1 MREKYQIYQRTTK
14 KGIKVGIMML
24 FLFGNSAIIV
34 AQSSSKKIS
43 ISCKNEP
50 LANVLKKVE
59 KASGCKVLFTYDEVQ
74 DYKVTISAKQQ
85 QVGSIL
91 KSIFDKLPFNYKF
104 KGNFINV
111 SKKKKRIFSLS
122 DGRGERHTYCI
133 RGIVIDE
140 YGNAIPGV
148 NIVVVNGRYGT
159 TTNVEGNFKLDLKSE
174 KETVEFSFIG
184 MKKKRMVL
192 NAQNGYVKVTLS
204 EDAQHLE
211 DMVVTGYRSVSKN
224 SYTGSSTQ
232 ITGDDLRKV
241 SQTNILDAIQS
252 YDPSFRLLDNTQFGS
267 DPNSMPEM
275 VIRGQSGVGVRQLDT
290 DRLSKSN
297 LQNNPNLPT
306 FIMDGFEVSLE
317 KIYDLDPTRIES
329 ITILKDAAATAIYG
343 SRAANGVI
351 VVTTVAP
358 KPGEVRVSYGFTGSL
373 ETPDLRDYNLANAS
387 QKLEIERRAGLFEV
401 GNININ
407 SESDGV
413 NAYNRKLALILR
425 GIDTDWLSLPL
436 RNGFDQKHSVFIEG
450 GTQNLRYGIDGSFN
464 KVEGVM
470 KGSGRDRYSLGISLD
485 YRLKNF
491 QVKNTTTFNHTKSK
505 ESPYGSFSDYTSLMP
520 YDTPYEKG
528 VLTQKLNYS
537 ISSNNRVRNNPL
549 YEATLCNYNWNS
561 YDEFVNNLSFNWY
574 INDYWM
580 AKGQFSVSKKYSRSE
595 KFIDPLSSNTS
606 VDSNSSISQKDKLG
620 DLYTTSGNNLNLTGN
635 AFIYYN
641 QSFNKHNLN
650 ASAGWEINTSTYD
663 NLSAHYR
670 GFPSGQFHSLNYAN
684 EIYKKPTKTEGTSR
698 MVSML
703 ATANYTWNNIYL
715 VDASVRFDGSS
726 EFGANQRWAP
736 FFSTGLGVNIHNY
749 EFLKGN
755 KYLNKLKVRGSYG
768 RTGKVNFPDY
778 AAQTVY
784 DPLFDEW
791 YATGYGAVLKALGNK
806 DLTWEKTDKYDF
818 GIETQLFK
826 ERLTLDFDYYYEK
839 TIDLVNDVTLSSTSG
854 FSTYKNNMGEVEN
867 KGFELT
873 ARYDVIRN
881 KTWLV
886 ALWGN
891 IAHNTNKILKISDSQ
906 RAYNLRVAEFYKKEQ
921 LNQQNIGYSLNDANY
936 SVPIAQYEEGQ
947 SLTSIWAVKSLGIDP
962 TTGKEIFLN
971 RDGSVTDKWDATQE
985 VVCGN
990 TQPDFNGAFGFNV
1003 SYKQWSLFASFLYE
1017 WGGQQY
1023 NQTLVDRVE
1032 NATISQSNVDLRVL
1046 TDRWQKPGDI
1056 AQFKDIKDASLTTL
1070 PTSRFVQ
1077 DNAFLRLNALTLTY
1091 DFDRAWLKRKLGLRM
1106 LRLET
1111 STSDLI
1117 NWNSVRQER
1126 GLSYPKSYKF
1136 NFSVKAQF

>member
-59 KASGCKVLFTYDEVQ
+59 KASGYKVLFTYDEVQ

-122 DGRGERHTYCI
+122 DGEEKGTHTV

>member
-1 MREKYQIYQRTTK
+1 MRKKYQQFHSATMKAFKIAF
-14 KGIKVGIMML
+14 VML
-24 FLFGNSAIIV
+24 FLLSNCAIV
-34 AQSSSKKIS
+34 MAQSPNKKIS
-43 ISCKNEP
+43 VTCKNEP
-50 LANVLKKVE
+50 LASALKKVE
-59 KASGCKVLFTYDEVQ
+59 KASGYKVLFTYDEVQ
-74 DYKVTISAKQQ
+74 NYKVTISAKGQE
-85 QVGSIL
+85 VSHVL
-91 KSIFDKLPFNYKF
+91 KTIFDKLPFDYKF
-104 KGNFINV
+104 KGKYINV
-111 SKKKKRIFSLS
+111 SKRERRILNIS
-122 DGRGERHTYCI
+122 DGPEKGDHIVRGVVFDVH
-133 RGIVIDE
+133 GSP
-140 YGNAIPGV
+140 IPGV
-148 NIVVVNGRYGT
+148 LITVVGKHRGT
-159 TTNVEGNFKLDLKSE
+159 TTNVEGVFGLDLQASKAL
-174 KETVEFSFIG
+174 VEFSFIG
-184 MKKKRMVL
+184 MKKKRVTL
-192 NAQNGYVKVTLS
+192 TSQSAYVKVTL
-204 EDAQHLE
+204 EDESHELGE
-211 DMVVTGYRSVSKN
+211 TVITGYRNVNKN

-232 ITGDDLRKV
+232 ILGDDLRKV

-252 YDPSFRLLDNTQFGS
+252 FDPSFRIMDNTQFGS
-267 DPNSMPEM
+267 DPNAMPEM
-275 VIRGQSGVGVRQLDT
+275 TIRGQSGVGNRTLDT
-290 DRLSKSN
+290 DKLSKSN
-297 LQNNPNLPT
+297 LKNNPNLPT
-306 FIMDGFEVSLE
+306 FIMDGFEVSIE

-343 SRAANGVI
+343 SRAANGVV

-358 KPGEVRVSYGFTGSL
+358 KPGEVRVSYGFTGTL

-387 QKLEIERRAGLFEV
+387 EKLEIERRAGLFEK
-401 GNININ
+401 GYPGIN
-407 SESDGV
+407 SESAGV
-413 NAYNRKLALILR
+413 NAYNQKLALIKR
-425 GIDTDWLSLPL
+425 GIDTDWLSIPL

-464 KVEGVM
+464 KVQGVM
-470 KGSGRDRYSLGISLD
+470 KGSGRDRYAVGISLD
-485 YRLKNF
+485 YRLKKF
-491 QVKNTTTFNHTKSK
+491 QVKNTTTFNHMKSK
-505 ESPYGSFSDYTSLMP
+505 ESPYGSFSDYTCLMP
-520 YDTPYEKG
+520 YDTPYEDG

-537 ISSNNRVRNNPL
+537 VSNNNRTLNNPL
-549 YEATLCNYNWNS
+549 YESTLGNYNTTS
-561 YDEFVNNLSFNWY
+561 YDEYVNNLSFNWY

-580 AKGQFSVSKKYSRSE
+580 AKGQFSVSKRYNRSE
-595 KFIDPLSSNTS
+595 KFVDPLSSSTS
-606 VDSNSSISQKDKLG
+606 AISESASSQKDKLG

-641 QSFNKHNLN
+641 QSFGKHNLN
-650 ASAGWEINTSTYD
+650 GSAGWEVNTSTYD
-663 NLSAHYR
+663 NVSAHYR

-684 EIYKKPTKTEGTSR
+684 EIYKKPTKSEGTSR

-715 VDASVRFDGSS
+715 LDLSVRFDGSS
-726 EFGANQRWAP
+726 EFGSNQRWAP
-736 FFSTGLGVNIHNY
+736 FFSTGAGINIHNY
-749 EFLKGN
+749 DFLKGN
-755 KYLNKLKVRGSYG
+755 KYINKLKLRGSYG

-784 DPLFDEW
+784 EPLFDEW
-791 YATGYGAVLKALGNK
+791 YATGYGAVLMALGNK

-818 GIETQLFK
+818 GIETQLFN

-839 TIDLVNDVTLSSTSG
+839 TFDLVNDVSLSNTSG

-873 ARYDVIRN
+873 ARYDAIKN
-881 KTWLV
+881 KNWLV
-886 ALWGN
+886 AFWGN

-906 RAYNLRVAEFYKKEQ
+906 RAYNQRVAEFYKKEQ
-921 LNQQNIGYSLNDANY
+921 INQEDIGSSLTDANY

-971 RDGSVTDKWDATQE
+971 RDGTVTDKWDATQE

-990 TQPDFNGAFGFNV
+990 TQPDFNGAFGVNI
-1003 SYKQWSLFASFLYE
+1003 SYRQWSLFASFLYE

-1032 NATISQSNVDLRVL
+1032 NAKIAQGNVDLRVL
-1046 TDRWQKPGDI
+1046 TDRWQKPGDV
-1056 AQFKDIKDASLTTL
+1056 AQFKNIKDASLTTL

-1077 DNAFLRLNALTLTY
+1077 DNSFLRLNALTLTY
-1091 DFDRAWLKRKLGLRM
+1091 DFNREWLKRNLGLRM
-1106 LRLET
+1106 LRLEA

>member
-1 MREKYQIYQRTTK
+1 MRKKYQQFHSATMKAFKIAF
-14 KGIKVGIMML
+14 VML
-24 FLFGNSAIIV
+24 FLLSNCAIV
-34 AQSSSKKIS
+34 MAQSPNKKIS
-43 ISCKNEP
+43 VTCKNEP
-50 LANVLKKVE
+50 LASALKKVE
-59 KASGCKVLFTYDEVQ
+59 KASGYKVLFTYDEVQ
-74 DYKVTISAKQQ
+74 NYKVTISAKGQE
-85 QVGSIL
+85 VSHVL
-91 KSIFDKLPFNYKF
+91 KTIFDKLPFDYKF
-104 KGNFINV
+104 KGKYINV
-111 SKKKKRIFSLS
+111 SKRERRILNIS
-122 DGRGERHTYCI
+122 DGPEKGDHIVRGVVFDVH
-133 RGIVIDE
+133 GSP
-140 YGNAIPGV
+140 IPGV
-148 NIVVVNGRYGT
+148 LITVVGKHRGT
-159 TTNVEGNFKLDLKSE
+159 TTNVEGVFGLDLQASKAL
-174 KETVEFSFIG
+174 VEFSFIG
-184 MKKKRMVL
+184 MKKKIVTL
-192 NAQNGYVKVTLS
+192 TSQSAYVKVTL
-204 EDAQHLE
+204 EDESHELGE
-211 DMVVTGYRSVSKN
+211 TVITGYRNVNKN

-232 ITGDDLRKV
+232 ILGDDLRKV

-252 YDPSFRLLDNTQFGS
+252 FDPSFRIMDNTQFGS
-267 DPNSMPEM
+267 DPNATPEM
-275 VIRGQSGVGVRQLDT
+275 MIRGQSGVGNRTLDT
-290 DRLSKSN
+290 DKLSKSN
-297 LQNNPNLPT
+297 LKNNPNLPT
-306 FIMDGFEVSLE
+306 FIMDGFEVSIE

-343 SRAANGVI
+343 SRAANGVV

-358 KPGEVRVSYGFTGSL
+358 KPGEVRVSYGFTGTL

-387 QKLEIERRAGLFEV
+387 EKLEIERRAGLFEK
-401 GNININ
+401 GYPGIN
-407 SESDGV
+407 SESAGV
-413 NAYNRKLALILR
+413 NAYNQKLALIKR
-425 GIDTDWLSLPL
+425 GIDTDWLSIPL

-464 KVEGVM
+464 KVQGVM
-470 KGSGRDRYSLGISLD
+470 KGSGRDRYAVGISLD
-485 YRLKNF
+485 YRLKKF
-491 QVKNTTTFNHTKSK
+491 QVKNTTTFNHMKSK
-505 ESPYGSFSDYTSLMP
+505 ESPYGSFSDYTCLMP
-520 YDTPYEKG
+520 YDTPYEDG

-537 ISSNNRVRNNPL
+537 VSNNNRTLNNPL
-549 YEATLCNYNWNS
+549 YESTLGNYNTTS
-561 YDEFVNNLSFNWY
+561 YDEYVNNLSFNWY

-580 AKGQFSVSKKYSRSE
+580 AKGQFSVSKRYNRSE
-595 KFIDPLSSNTS
+595 KFVDPLSSSTS
-606 VDSNSSISQKDKLG
+606 AISESASSQKDKLG

-641 QSFNKHNLN
+641 QSFGKHNLN
-650 ASAGWEINTSTYD
+650 GSAGWEVNTSTYD
-663 NLSAHYR
+663 NVSAHYR

-684 EIYKKPTKTEGTSR
+684 EIYKKPTKSEGTSR

-715 VDASVRFDGSS
+715 LDLSVRFDGSS
-726 EFGANQRWAP
+726 EFGSNQRWAP
-736 FFSTGLGVNIHNY
+736 FFSTGAGINIHNY
-749 EFLKGN
+749 DFLKGN
-755 KYLNKLKVRGSYG
+755 KYINKLKLRGSYG

-784 DPLFDEW
+784 EPLFDEW
-791 YATGYGAVLKALGNK
+791 YATGYGAVLMALGNK

-818 GIETQLFK
+818 GIETQLFN

-839 TIDLVNDVTLSSTSG
+839 TFDLVNDVSLSNTSG

-873 ARYDVIRN
+873 ARYDAIKN
-881 KTWLV
+881 KNWLV
-886 ALWGN
+886 AFWGN

-906 RAYNLRVAEFYKKEQ
+906 RAYNQRVAEFYKKEQ
-921 LNQQNIGYSLNDANY
+921 INQEDIGSSLTDANY

-971 RDGSVTDKWDATQE
+971 RDGTVTDKWDATQE

-990 TQPDFNGAFGFNV
+990 TQPDFNGAFGVNI
-1003 SYKQWSLFASFLYE
+1003 SYRQWSLFASFLYE

-1032 NATISQSNVDLRVL
+1032 NAKIAQGNVDLRVL
-1046 TDRWQKPGDI
+1046 TDRWQKPGDV
-1056 AQFKDIKDASLTTL
+1056 AQFKNIKDASLTTL

-1077 DNAFLRLNALTLTY
+1077 DNSFLRLNALTLTY
-1091 DFDRAWLKRKLGLRM
+1091 DFNREWLKRNLGLRM
-1106 LRLET
+1106 LRLEA

>member
-122 DGRGERHTYCI
+122 DGEEKGTHTV

-854 FSTYKNNMGEVEN
+854 YSTHKNNMGEVEN